1 MSTPETAKFSLHNLS
16 LQDAD
21 ILISGL
27 GKLPLEMSAD
37 LWIRLRSQVES
48 QLAALTPSE
57 KQPE

>member
-1 MSTPETAKFSLHNLS
+1 MSTSETAKFSLHNLS